1 MMRSCLLTLCFL
13 ASCGHQHSDREHGHS
28 HGPDAHDGLEA
39 LSITVWSERSE
50 LFLEYEPPV
59 VGREG
64 KFAAHLTSLLDFA
77 AVTDGS
83 MVLSLRMEDG
93 STFSSRAEAPSNP
106 GIFRLALRPSKPGK
120 CSLHISV
127 SGSQIK
133 EEIDGGPCEVFSHEL
148 AARSATRAPE
158 CKGARI
164 AFSKEQQWKTNFA
177 IAPVSERPM
186 RASVLAN
193 AEIRPVAGKEARL
206 TASATGRVTLGSPVP
221 IIGMSVQSG
230 QVLASISARLSAGG
244 DRASLDAEVQAA
256 RAELTAA
263 ETQAARTDR
272 LFQEEAIPQRNVE
285 EAKARVQVARSRLDA
300 AQGRLAQY
308 TVGAQGLRA
317 AGRNAFQ
324 IRSPINGTLVATAV
338 ATGESVEEGALLFTV
353 IDLSLVWLEARV
365 FEPDIP
371 KVEKSESAWFTV
383 EGYDAPFLVDAKT
396 GRLVTVGRVV
406 DPLSR
411 TVPVIFELENPQ
423 GKLRIGQFAK
433 VGIHTGEEQSILAVP
448 ETSVIEDAGKPVVY
462 AQVEGEAFERR
473 PIVLGARSEGWVG
486 VLDGLAVG
494 DRIVTKGAY
503 ELKLTAAT
511 GAIPQHA
518 HVH

>member
-1 MMRSCLLTLCFL
+1 MMRFSLLTLCFL
-13 ASCGHQHSDREHGHS
+13 ASCGHHHGDHEREHS
-28 HGPDAHDGLEA
+28 HEPDVHQGLEA
-39 LSITVWSERSE
+39 ISVTLWSERSE

-64 KFAAHLTSLLDFA
+64 KFAAHLTSLPEFK
-77 AVTDGS
+77 AVTEGS

-93 STFSSRAEAPSNP
+93 ASISARAEAPSNP
-106 GIFRLALRPSKPGK
+106 GIFRLALRPVQPGK

-127 SGSQIK
+127 TGAQVT
-133 EEIDGGPCEVFSHEL
+133 EEIDGGACEVFANEH
-148 AARSATRAPE
+148 AAQSASSTEATQ
-158 CKGARI
+158 GARI
-164 AFSKEQQWKTNFA
+164 AFTKEQQWKTDFA
-177 IAPVSERPM
+177 TALVSERSM
-186 RASVLAN
+186 KESVLAN

-206 TASATGRVTLGSPVP
+206 TASATGRVTLASQVPV
-221 IIGMSVQSG
+221 IGMSVQSG
-230 QVLASISARLSAGG
+230 QLLASISPRLSVGG
-244 DRASLDAEVQAA
+244 DRASLDAEEQAA

-263 ETQAARTDR
+263 ETQAARAER
-272 LFQEEAIPQRNVE
+272 LLQEEAIPKRNVE
-285 EAKARVQVARSRLDA
+285 EAQARVQVARSRLHA

-308 TVGAQGLRA
+308 SIGAQGLRA

-324 IRSPINGTLVATAV
+324 IRSPIQGTLVATSV

-353 IDLSLVWLEARV
+353 IDLTRIWLEARI

-371 KVEKSESAWFTV
+371 QVEKSESAWFTV
-383 EGYDAPFLVDAKT
+383 EGYEEPFIVDAQT

-406 DPLSR
+406 DPLNR
-411 TVPVIFELENPQ
+411 TVPLIFELDNPQ

-433 VGIHTGEEQSILAVP
+433 IGIHTGKETNVLAVP
-448 ETSVIEDAGKPVVY
+448 ASAVIEDAGKRVVY
-462 AQVEGEAFERR
+462 VQAEGEAFERR
-473 PIVLGARSEGWVG
+473 PVVLGVRSEGWVG
-486 VLDGLAVG
+486 VLDGLSAK
-494 DRIVTKGAY
+494 DRVVTRGAY